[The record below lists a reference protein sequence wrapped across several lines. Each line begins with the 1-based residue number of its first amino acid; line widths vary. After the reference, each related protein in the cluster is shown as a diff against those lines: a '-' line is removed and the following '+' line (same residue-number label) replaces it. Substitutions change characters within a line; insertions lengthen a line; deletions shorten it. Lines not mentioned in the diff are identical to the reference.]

1 MTYEDSFDK
10 PFDDA
15 RKRLELAERFL
26 AEGRELIDK
35 DPVQAS
41 EKLYKAAEEAV
52 KIIAIALKLPEAD
65 EAVKRGRWAT
75 GLLESAV
82 ISIMKRLG
90 VNELYHWWDSA
101 YKLNVDGF
109 HEAKLRSDDVRLR
122 LGDVEALVNLANK
135 VLYTSL
141 LNA

>member
-1 MTYEDSFDK
+1 VAFSEAGK
-10 PFDDA
+10 KA
-15 RKRLELAERFL
+15 LQHLELAERFL
-26 AEGRELIDK
+26 AEGEKLVDK

-65 EAVKRGRWAT
+65 EAVKRGRWTT

-90 VNELYHWWDSA
+90 VEELYHWWDSA
-101 YKLNVDGF
+101 YKLHVDGF

-122 LGDVEALVNLANK
+122 LRDVEVLVNLANK
-135 VLYTSL
+135 VLKAL
-141 LNA
+141 